1 MNISELIET
10 EINAISDKH
19 LRKFVVNELLFE
31 FHCFI
36 KEKEKE
42 YNHVNEYFEQ
52 IRKQKEIYT

>member
-1 MNISELIET
+1 MNIA
-10 EINAISDKH
+10 EIIDNEFNQIPDKH
-19 LRKFVVNELLFE
+19 LREYILNELLFTL
-31 FHCFI
+31 HCFI